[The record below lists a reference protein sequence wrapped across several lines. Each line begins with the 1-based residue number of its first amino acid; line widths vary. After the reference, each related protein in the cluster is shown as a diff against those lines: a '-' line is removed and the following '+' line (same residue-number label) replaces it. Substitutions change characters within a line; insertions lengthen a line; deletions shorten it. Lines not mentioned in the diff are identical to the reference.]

1 VVPLPAAAVWVS
13 ILQDWKERDYM
24 AREYIEEREGGLYVA
39 GSRVSL
45 ASIITGF
52 QQGNSPETIRQIY
65 PTLSLAQV
73 YGTIAFY
80 LNHPEESETYMT
92 RLQEKWDALERSA
105 HAPSLAMQERLD
117 RARQRLVT
125 SRE

>member
-1 VVPLPAAAVWVS
+1 
-13 ILQDWKERDYM
+13 M
-24 AREYIEEREGGLYVA
+24 ACEYIDEREGGLYVA

-52 QQGNSPETIRQIY
+52 QQGNSPETIRQSY

-73 YGTIAFY
+73 YGAIAFY